1 MSKKTLVVAGLA
13 AIAALTLVTGCG
25 PAAKSDGSLEQGF
38 AAPPPAARPWVY
50 WFWLNGNIT
59 RQGITTDLEAMKR
72 AGIGGVLIMEVDQGA
87 PRGPIAFGCPAWRE
101 LFRFVCAEA
110 ERLGLEVNMNN
121 DAGWC
126 GSGGPWMTPEL
137 SAQKVVWTETAVAGP
152 KRFEGLLP
160 APEKVA
166 GYYRDIRV
174 LAFPALPAGTDRI
187 DGIRYKIMELPTD
200 FHYGGRS
207 SLLPTR
213 AAWPEP
219 PAGEMIARDK
229 IIDVTDRM
237 DGAGKLVWD
246 APEGAWTV
254 LRFGYT
260 PTGKENGPAPDSGR
274 GLDCDKMSK
283 EAVETHFAG
292 FLGPLIDA
300 VGARAGKTF
309 VSVHIDSWETNT
321 QNWTKDFAQEFRR
334 LRGYDPLPFLPVLTG
349 RIVGGLAV
357 SERFLWDFRQTI
369 SELVLDRY
377 AGRMREL
384 AAARGLRLSIEAYT
398 TCPTDELAYA
408 GRADEPMGEFW
419 PLWFWDG
426 KPYGFGFTCTEM
438 ASSAHVYGKNIVGAE
453 AFTSQDEERWRLHP
467 ALIKEIGDWAFCEGI
482 NRFVFHRFA
491 MQPWPGVRPGMAMG
505 PWGLHYEG
513 TQSWWNLSSAW
524 HEYLSR
530 CQYLLRQGLFT
541 ADVCYL
547 TPEGS
552 PISIGLQKRF
562 FALSSDNRDE
572 PRDRTGYNYDLCP
585 PEALLT
591 RMSVK
596 DGRLVLPDGMSY
608 RLLVLPQVE
617 TMTVPLLKKIKEL
630 VEAGATVVGPK
641 PVNSPG
647 LGGYPACDTE
657 IRSLADAL
665 WGTGDAPAQLA
676 ERKLGRGRVFWSAD
690 IQAKAS
696 PTPSPREVLGP
707 ARWIWYPEGNPAVA
721 VPPGR
726 RSFQREFALE
736 EGKTIASARLMMHA
750 EDAFTAWMN
759 GRKAG
764 EGFGFRRFES
774 TDIAPLLKP
783 GKNVLLVEAT
793 NGGSAPSPAGLIGRI
808 AIRYSDGTGTDIV
821 TDGKWLSATATLAE
835 SQGVPKA
842 GTRWVPA
849 KDVGPLGMAPWRG
862 LVPTF
867 AEPDIFAEEE
877 IVAAVMNKLGLPPD
891 FDFQAASGVRSLRYI
906 HRTTPEADIY
916 FVANKL
922 PQPEKA
928 LLAFRVKGRRPE
940 LWHPD
945 TGRIERPA
953 VYEEADGLMRLP
965 VCFEPSGSVFVVFPK
980 GAKPAKERLRSAT
993 LDGKA
998 LFSTAWRTPTAALE
1012 GGAPKL
1018 VESPGIELT
1027 INKNG
1032 GLEIQSEKDGTLVL
1046 ERANGR
1052 TETVEVRGA
1061 AAAIDLAGPWNVRFA
1076 PGGGAPDSAVFE
1088 TLVSWSAHP
1097 DKRIAYYSGEA
1108 TYAKTFALTADEI
1121 GGDKRLAIDLGDVQV
1136 MAEVKLNEKNLGI
1149 LWKPPYRVDISAAVL
1164 PGSNKLEIK
1173 VANLLI
1179 NRQIGDEFLPEDS
1192 DRNPDGTVKAW
1203 PKWLLEGKPSPTGRF
1218 TFSSWRLW
1226 GKKDALRPS
1235 GLIGPVRLITATVK
1249 TTREK

>member
-1 MSKKTLVVAGLA
+1 MSRKTL
-13 AIAALTLVTGCG
+13 AIAALAMFAAFTFASGCR
-25 PAAKSDGSLEQGF
+25 PAVQSDGSLARGF

-59 RQGITTDLEAMKR
+59 RAGITADLEAMKR

-87 PRGPIAFGCPAWRE
+87 PQGPIAFGGPEWRE
-101 LFRFVCAEA
+101 LFKFVCVEA
-110 ERLGLEVNMNN
+110 ARLGLEVNMNN

-126 GSGGPWMTPEL
+126 GSGGPWITPEL
-137 SAQKVVWTETAVAGP
+137 SAQKVVWTETAAAGP

-174 LAFPALPAGTDRI
+174 LAFPALP
-187 DGIRYKIMELPTD
+187 DGASRVDGVRYKIMELPTD

-219 PAGEMIARDK
+219 PSGEAIARDK
-229 IIDVTDRM
+229 IVDLTDRM
-237 DGAGKLVWD
+237 DGAGKLTWD
-246 APEGAWTV
+246 VPEGAWTII
-254 LRFGYT
+254 RFGYT
-260 PTGKENGPAPDSGR
+260 PTGKENAPAPVSGR
-274 GLDCDKMSK
+274 GLDCDKMSR
-283 EAVETHFAG
+283 EAVEAHFAG

-300 VGARAGKTF
+300 VGPLAGKTF

-334 LRGYDPLPFLPVLTG
+334 LRGYDPLPFLPILTG

-369 SELVLDRY
+369 SELVLVRY

-491 MQPWPGVRPGMAMG
+491 MQPWPGVKPGMAMG

-513 TQSWWNLSSAW
+513 TESWWNLSTAW
-524 HEYLSR
+524 HEYLAR
-530 CQYLLRQGLFT
+530 CQYLLRQGLFA

-547 TPEGS
+547 TPEGA

-562 FALSSDNRDE
+562 FARASDNRDE

-608 RLLVLPQVE
+608 RILVLPQAG
-617 TMTVPLLKKIKEL
+617 TITVPLLKKIKEL
-630 VEAGATVVGPK
+630 VEAGATIVGPK
-641 PVNSPG
+641 PANSPG
-647 LGGYPACDTE
+647 LGGFPECDLE
-657 IRSLADAL
+657 IRSLADEL
-665 WGTGDAPAQLA
+665 WGTGDVPARLT
-676 ERKLGRGRVFWSAD
+676 EHRLGNGRVFWSPEM
-690 IQAKAS
+690 QAKAA

-707 ARWIWYPEGNPAVA
+707 ARWIWYPEGNPAA
-721 VPPGR
+721 AAPAGR
-726 RSFQREFALE
+726 RSFRREFALE
-736 EGKTIASARLMMHA
+736 EGKMVVSARLMMHA
-750 EDAFTAWMN
+750 EDSFTAWIN

-764 EGFGFRRFES
+764 EGFGFKRFENA
-774 TDIAPLLKP
+774 DLAPFLKP
-783 GKNVLLVEAT
+783 GANVLLVEAT
-793 NGGSAPSPAGLIGRI
+793 NNGVAPSPAGLIGRI
-808 AIRYSDGTGTDIV
+808 AVRYADGTGTDIV
-821 TDGKWLSATATLAE
+821 TDSRWFSATAPLAE
-835 SQGVPKA
+835 SRGIPPA
-842 GTRWVPA
+842 ATRWVPA
-849 KDVGPLGMAPWRG
+849 KDLGPFGMEPWGGMA
-862 LVPTF
+862 PTF
-867 AEPDIFAEEE
+867 AEPDMFAEEE
-877 IVAAVMNKLGLPPD
+877 IVAEVMRRVDVPPD
-891 FDFQAASGVRSLRYI
+891 FDFQAASGVRSLRYL
-906 HRTTPEADIY
+906 HRTSAEADIY

-922 PQPEKA
+922 AQPEKA

-953 VYEEADGLMRLP
+953 VYDETDGLTRLP
-965 VCFEPSGSVFVVFPK
+965 VSFEPSGSVFVVFPK
-980 GAKPAKERLRSAT
+980 GERPAKKRLRSAT
-993 LDGKA
+993 WDGKEI
-998 LFSTAWRTPTAALE
+998 FSAAWRPDAQTIA
-1012 GGAPKL
+1012 GGAPKP
-1018 VESPGIELT
+1018 VESPEIELT
-1027 INKNG
+1027 KDENG
-1032 GLEIQSEKDGTLVL
+1032 GLVIQSEKGGSLGLAYAD
-1046 ERANGR
+1046 GR
-1052 TETVEVRGA
+1052 TETIEVAGPASPR
-1061 AAAIDLAGPWNVRFA
+1061 DLAGPWNVRFA
-1076 PGGGAPDSAVFE
+1076 PGGGAPASAVFE
-1088 TLVSWSAHP
+1088 SLVSWSAHP
-1097 DKRIAYYSGEA
+1097 DKNIAYYSGEA
-1108 TYAKTFALTADEI
+1108 TYSKAFDLTADAL
-1121 GGDKRLAIDLGDVQV
+1121 GDGRRLWLDLGAVQV
-1136 MAEVKLNEKNLGI
+1136 MAEVKLNGKNLGI
-1149 LWKPPYRVDISAAVL
+1149 LWKPPYRLEITAAAR
-1164 PGSNKLEIK
+1164 PGANELEIK

-1203 PKWLLEGKPSPTGRF
+1203 PKWLLADKPSPTGRF
-1218 TFSSWRLW
+1218 TFTSWRLW
-1226 GKKDALRPS
+1226 NKKDALRPS
-1235 GLIGPVRLITATVK
+1235 GLIGPVRLISTTAK